1 MFRIALLL
9 LIFVGSCS
17 VAAAQNFPPHHMI
30 ISTSNTDYQISN
42 VFGNVSTFN
51 FRIEIDAP
59 IGTGVYVN
67 PDIVSVSYQVTGSL
81 AAGTP
86 SGFTNFNLQ
95 RTMTGQEFYD
105 QGSSLSFEV
114 SPAAVLGDGIQI
126 AELVGNGVVFSFN
139 GREIDNGRFHPALF
153 ELNADGTGRLQNS
166 NNIHTLDPLNEVT
179 FGEEYITDLTFDPG
193 NLYFTNIP
201 PHTDPGGGNGGTVSL
216 AEIVVGLLLLAFVA
230 RRRRKQLISS
240 TF

>member
-1 MFRIALLL
+1 MYRFALILLL
-9 LIFVGSCS
+9 TAGACS
-17 VAAAQNFPPHHMI
+17 VAVAQNMI
-30 ISTSNTDYQISN
+30 ISTSNTDFQISN

-95 RTMTGQEFYD
+95 RTMTGQEFYG

-193 NLYFTNIP
+193 NLYLTGIP
-201 PHTDPGGGNGGTVSL
+201 IHNDGVGSGAVSL
-216 AEIVVGLLLLAFVA
+216 PEIIVGLLLLVFTAI
-230 RRRRKQLISS
+230 RRRKQLVSAEI
-240 TF
+240 

>member
-1 MFRIALLL
+1 
-9 LIFVGSCS
+9 
-17 VAAAQNFPPHHMI
+17 MI
-30 ISTSNTDYQISN
+30 ISTSDAGYQINN

-59 IGTGVYVN
+59 VGTGVYVN

-193 NLYFTNIP
+193 NLYLTGIP
-201 PHTDPGGGNGGTVSL
+201 IHNDGVGNGGAVSL
-216 AEIVVGLLLLAFVA
+216 PEIITGLLLIAYVA
-230 RRRRKQLISS
+230 RRRRKQLIRAEI
-240 TF
+240 

>member
-193 NLYFTNIP
+193 NLYLTGIP
-201 PHTDPGGGNGGTVSL
+201 IHNDGVGSGAVSL
-216 AEIVVGLLLLAFVA
+216 PEIIVGLLLLAFTA
-230 RRRRKQLISS
+230 IRRRKQLVSAEI
-240 TF
+240 